1 MGQETSNKEKQIK
14 KSDET
19 ARGWVIKRFQIDS
32 GEFGK

>member
-19 ARGWVIKRFQIDS
+19 ARGWVI
-32 GEFGK
+32 E